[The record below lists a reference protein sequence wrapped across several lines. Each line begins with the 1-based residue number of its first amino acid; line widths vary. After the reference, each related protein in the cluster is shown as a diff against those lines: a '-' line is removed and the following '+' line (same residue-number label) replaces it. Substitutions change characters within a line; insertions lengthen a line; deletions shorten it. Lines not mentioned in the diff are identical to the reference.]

1 MTIRS
6 RRRLLQAAMGLPL
19 LRWGAA
25 AAQDRTLQAVP
36 RPASTA
42 TVTTTS
48 LLIAPRR
55 ALVIGNSAYAFGAL
69 RNPVNDAGA
78 MAHELRQ
85 QGFEVTAGIDLK
97 RAEMTEM
104 IAAYGASLA
113 RTQPVAL
120 FYFAGHGLQ
129 LAWRN
134 YLVPIDARLK
144 GTADVASQCV
154 DVNGLIADIGKAA
167 NPMNVIILDACRDN
181 PFDSAREQKGLS
193 QFDAPPGT
201 LLAFATS
208 PGNVAADG
216 DGDNGL
222 YTSHL
227 LREIKVPE
235 TKIEDVFKRVR
246 LAVRRQSNGR
256 QIPWESTSLEQ
267 DFWFIPPAE
276 LRKVAEEEARR
287 LQLAAAEA
295 ERLKLA
301 AEETRRR
308 RLAEEE
314 ARRRKLAE
322 AEAQRLKLAEEEAER
337 RFAEELALWEKA
349 NGAARP
355 GLLEDY
361 LRRFP
366 SGRFAELAQVQLEAL
381 LRQQGEKPIQ
391 IVSAVGN
398 PFTQGSARAD
408 VDYKVGDFYT
418 YQRRDR
424 DTREDYGRSTIR
436 VTEVTDTHVIYNDG
450 KVVHD
455 RLGNV
460 VRLPDG
466 RHFTPRQDLPLEFA
480 VGKKWQTR
488 YIMRDE
494 SRRKEAETGF
504 EYRITR
510 RQTVTVPAGTF
521 DCFVIEGEGWTYNDR
536 GMRVLLR
543 QWRWMAPERVRRPIV
558 FEQAARLE
566 TGTGG
571 GRRGKGGG
579 FGGNERQ
586 ELYRFRQT

>member
-1 MTIRS
+1 MTVGN
-6 RRRLLQAAMGLPL
+6 RRRLLQAALGLPL

-25 AAQDRTLQAVP
+25 AAQDRTLQAAP
-36 RPASTA
+36 RPASAA

-69 RNPVNDAGA
+69 RNPVNDARA
-78 MAHELRQ
+78 MANELRQ

-134 YLVPIDARLK
+134 YLVPIDAQLK
-144 GTADVASQCV
+144 GTADVQSQCV

-267 DFWFIPPAE
+267 DFWFIPPHE
-276 LRKVAEEEARR
+276 LQR
-287 LQLAAAEA
+287 LAEA
-295 ERLKLA
+295 ESQRM
-301 AEETRRR
+301 
-308 RLAEEE
+308 
-314 ARRRKLAE
+314 KLAE
-322 AEAQRLKLAEEEAER
+322 VEAQRLKLAEEEAER

-366 SGRFAELAQVQLEAL
+366 SGRFAELAQVQLDAL

-450 KVVHD
+450 NLVHD

-460 VRLPDG
+460 VKLPDG

-510 RQTVTVPAGTF
+510 RQTVSVPAGTF

-543 QWRWMAPERVRRPIV
+543 SWRWMAPDKVRRPVI

>member
-1 MTIRS
+1 
-6 RRRLLQAAMGLPL
+6 
-19 LRWGAA
+19 
-25 AAQDRTLQAVP
+25 
-36 RPASTA
+36 
-42 TVTTTS
+42 
-48 LLIAPRR
+48 
-55 ALVIGNSAYAFGAL
+55 
-69 RNPVNDAGA
+69 
-78 MAHELRQ
+78 
-85 QGFEVTAGIDLK
+85 
-97 RAEMTEM
+97 
-104 IAAYGASLA
+104 
-113 RTQPVAL
+113 
-120 FYFAGHGLQ
+120 
-129 LAWRN
+129 
-134 YLVPIDARLK
+134 
-144 GTADVASQCV
+144 
-154 DVNGLIADIGKAA
+154 
-167 NPMNVIILDACRDN
+167 
-181 PFDSAREQKGLS
+181 
-193 QFDAPPGT
+193 
-201 LLAFATS
+201 
-208 PGNVAADG
+208 
-216 DGDNGL
+216 
-222 YTSHL
+222 
-227 LREIKVPE
+227 
-235 TKIEDVFKRVR
+235 VR

-287 LQLAAAEA
+287 LQLAAADA

>member
-6 RRRLLQAAMGLPL
+6 RRRLLQTAMGLPL
-19 LRWGAA
+19 LRWGAT

-42 TVTTTS
+42 PVTTTS

-69 RNPVNDAGA
+69 RNPVHDARA
-78 MAHELRQ
+78 MANELRQ

-97 RAEMTEM
+97 RAEMAEM

-134 YLVPIDARLK
+134 YLVPIDAQLK
-144 GTADVASQCV
+144 GTADVQSQCV

-355 GLLEDY
+355 GLLRLLRDRRRRLDLQRSRHARAAAPVALDGARARAPADRVRAGGPARDRHRRRPPRQRRR
-361 LRRFP
+361 LRRQRAP
-366 SGRFAELAQVQLEAL
+366 GAVPLPAELTTRCAGL
-381 LRQQGEKPIQ
+381 P
-391 IVSAVGN
+391 
-398 PFTQGSARAD
+398 GSRPRRRAARRARA
-408 VDYKVGDFYT
+408 
-418 YQRRDR
+418 
-424 DTREDYGRSTIR
+424 
-436 VTEVTDTHVIYNDG
+436 
-450 KVVHD
+450 
-455 RLGNV
+455 
-460 VRLPDG
+460 
-466 RHFTPRQDLPLEFA
+466 
-480 VGKKWQTR
+480 
-488 YIMRDE
+488 
-494 SRRKEAETGF
+494 
-504 EYRITR
+504 
-510 RQTVTVPAGTF
+510 
-521 DCFVIEGEGWTYNDR
+521 
-536 GMRVLLR
+536 
-543 QWRWMAPERVRRPIV
+543 
-558 FEQAARLE
+558 
-566 TGTGG
+566 
-571 GRRGKGGG
+571 
-579 FGGNERQ
+579 
-586 ELYRFRQT
+586 